1 MRVDE
6 LKELLLELRRDGFVP
21 TERTGS
27 TGVGY
32 TLEQRLG
39 LSENNLP
46 IPDIGGRV
54 EVKATRTTSSSMI
67 TLFTFN
73 RSVWQI
79 PQRQVIEEFGY
90 LDKQRRLALKS
101 TVKATSENRQ
111 GLRLSISDGTD
122 MSVSVVHDASR
133 QILATW
139 SIYHLVGKFVTKFER
154 LLLVKADARKDR
166 EGVEQF
172 HYVAAELVS
181 EPGDREFLQALRDG
195 LVMIDIRMHLN
206 ENGAV
211 RNRGTALRIQER
223 DLATLFSRRSTLL

>member
-1 MRVDE
+1 M
-6 LKELLLELRRDGFVP
+6 GFVP

-32 TLEQRLG
+32 TLERRLG
-39 LSENNLP
+39 LAENNLP

-54 EVKATRTTSSSMI
+54 EVKATRKSSTAMI
-67 TLFTFN
+67 TLFSFN

-79 PQRQVIEEFGY
+79 PQRQAIEQFGY

-101 TVKATSENRQ
+101 TVNATSENRQ
-111 GLRLSISDGTD
+111 GLRLALSDGSD
-122 MSVSVVHDASR
+122 MSVSVVHDVSR

-154 LLLVKADARKDR
+154 LLLVKADARKDG
-166 EGVEQF
+166 EGIEQF
-172 HYVAAELVS
+172 HYIEAELVS
-181 EPGDREFLQALRDG
+181 EPGDKEFLQALRDG
-195 LVMIDIRMHLN
+195 IAVIDIRIHLN
-206 ENGAV
+206 ENGTV
-211 RNRGTALRIQER
+211 RNRGTAIRIHER